1 MRIGV
6 FCSYYNRP
14 LFFRKCLQS
23 VLDAGSL
30 YANWELSIGDD
41 GSPNPA
47 EVVVKDVM
55 LYHYPHRVTVL
66 NTNATREEK
75 AQGIHR
81 LGAIAN
87 QAIRESRADI
97 GIFLCD
103 DDLICPNYFKEL
115 DIFYRANPTV
125 MYGYCDLGIYNP
137 VKPAGVFY
145 ADKYNKDVDNPV
157 NQLDASQIS
166 FRLDCFRS
174 HGVSFPEQSSLVE
187 NLDAAVLRQMYEKF
201 GKPTR
206 LPYVGQHKGVHDYQM
221 MWNKK
226 KDIAAHLQHIDSL
239 AGKVF

>member
-6 FCSYYNRP
+6 FSSYYNRP

-23 VLDAGSL
+23 VIEAGFQHE
-30 YANWELSIGDD
+30 NWELAIGDD
-41 GSPNPA
+41 GSPHPA
-47 EVVVKDVM
+47 DAVVKEVM
-55 LYHYPHRVTVL
+55 PHHSPRVTVY

-75 AQGIHR
+75 VLGIYR
-81 LGAIAN
+81 LGAVAN

-103 DDLICPNYFKEL
+103 DDLICPNYFREL
-115 DIFYRANPTV
+115 DEFYRTNPKA
-125 MYGYCDLGIYNP
+125 MYGYCNLGIYNP
-137 VKPAGVFY
+137 VKPAGVFH

-157 NQLDASQIS
+157 NQLDASQVS
-166 FRLDCFRS
+166 FRLECFRS

-206 LPYVGQHKGVHDYQM
+206 LPFIGQHKGVHDYQM

-226 KDIAAHLQHIDSL
+226 KDIAEHLQHIDSL